1 MRLPRAGSE
10 INLVSGPRSPS
21 MMLLWEL
28 FRMVTS
34 GLKATRGVGVSVLL
48 GGGDGP
54 QLEKTKD
61 VVKIASAA
69 RGLEN
74 LRIVFRD

>member
-1 MRLPRAGSE
+1 
-10 INLVSGPRSPS
+10 
-21 MMLLWEL
+21 MLEWEL

-34 GLKATRGVGVSVLL
+34 GLKATRAVGVLVLL
-48 GGGDGP
+48 GGGDGL
-54 QLEKTKD
+54 QLEKIKD
-61 VVKIASAA
+61 VVKIASAG

>member
-1 MRLPRAGSE
+1 
-10 INLVSGPRSPS
+10 
-21 MMLLWEL
+21 MLLWEL
-28 FRMVTS
+28 FLMVTS

-54 QLEKTKD
+54 QLEKIKD

>member
-1 MRLPRAGSE
+1 
-10 INLVSGPRSPS
+10 

-54 QLEKTKD
+54 QLEKIKD